1 MQNRKGDFVKIV
13 ILDDYQDVVRHLACF
28 SLLAGHDVRVL
39 TQTYADT
46 DVLAK
51 EIGDAE
57 ALVLIRERTKIGAEL
72 LAKLPHLKVISQ
84 TSRIGKHVDVEACAK
99 QGIVVTEGRGSPV
112 APAELCWALIMASSR
127 HIVPY
132 ASNLSQD
139 MWQNS
144 GALGLGRVL
153 NGLTLGIWGYGNIGQ
168 RVAQFGKVFGMNIL
182 VWGSESSRLKAKEHG
197 FESADSKEAF
207 FASCDVISL
216 HLKLNEA
223 TRYCVRKADLEVMKK
238 DALLINISRAELIES
253 GALFEELSQNPTKK
267 AALDVFDTEPAT
279 LKNEPLLSLSNVLC
293 TPHLGYVEQ
302 QNYELYFKGAFENI
316 VAYAQGKPQ
325 NVVKG

>member
-1 MQNRKGDFVKIV
+1 MKIV

-28 SLLAGHDVRVL
+28 SLLEGHDVRVL
-39 TQTYADT
+39 TQTYTDI
-46 DVLAK
+46 DVLAQ

-84 TSRIGKHVDVEACAK
+84 TSRIGKHVDVEACTK

-132 ASNLSQD
+132 ASNFGQD

-168 RVAQFGKVFGMNIL
+168 RVAQFGKVFGMNVL
-182 VWGSESSRLKAKEHG
+182 VWGSEPSRLKAKEHG
-197 FESADSKEAF
+197 FESTDSKEAF

-238 DALLINISRAELIES
+238 DALLVNISRAELVES
-253 GALFEELSQNPTKK
+253 GALFEVLKHNPTQK
-267 AALDVFDTEPAT
+267 AALDVFDNEPAT

-316 VAYAQGKPQ
+316 IVYAQGKPQ